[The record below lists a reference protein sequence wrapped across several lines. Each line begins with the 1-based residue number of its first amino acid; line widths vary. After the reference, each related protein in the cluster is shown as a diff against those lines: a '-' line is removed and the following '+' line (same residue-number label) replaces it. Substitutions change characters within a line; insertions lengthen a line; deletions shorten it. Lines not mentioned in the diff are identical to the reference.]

1 MISRITTAA
10 ITAPVNA
17 TDAPLFN
24 AGHCCPPRSSSAGSA
39 ECAPLAIA
47 VSRLV
52 RGLGQQEVLS
62 RQNVHDVAF
71 AIDQLDRMFEV
82 TRPFQDRERTIHV
95 NVRNCGSSL

>member
-1 MISRITTAA
+1 MRATAVLHDPRLLVQPNALLWPSLSRGWY
-10 ITAPVNA
+10 V
-17 TDAPLFN
+17 
-24 AGHCCPPRSSSAGSA
+24 
-39 ECAPLAIA
+39 
-47 VSRLV
+47 
-52 RGLGQQEVLS
+52 GLGQQEVLS

>member
-1 MISRITTAA
+1 
-10 ITAPVNA
+10 
-17 TDAPLFN
+17 
-24 AGHCCPPRSSSAGSA
+24 
-39 ECAPLAIA
+39 LAIA

-82 TRPFQDRERTIHV
+82 TRPFQDKERTIHV

>member
-1 MISRITTAA
+1 MRVTAVFHYPGLLA
-10 ITAPVNA
+10 QPNTLLRPS
-17 TDAPLFN
+17 L
-24 AGHCCPPRSSSAGSA
+24 PRG
-39 ECAPLAIA
+39 
-47 VSRLV
+47 VV

-82 TRPFQDRERTIHV
+82 TRPFQDKERTIHV

>member
-1 MISRITTAA
+1 VDANSVSPPGTRERH
-10 ITAPVNA
+10 
-17 TDAPLFN
+17 DAPLFN

-71 AIDQLDRMFEV
+71 AIDQLDR
-82 TRPFQDRERTIHV
+82 
-95 NVRNCGSSL
+95 CLK